1 MMFKNY
7 LAYKKPKSN
16 FFVYYNVSRAFRHI
30 ETTLFV
36 ISCLILILTSK
47 INHKITDAITMAV
60 VEFSVPIA
68 RTVSMPLNAVVNI
81 AINFQEL
88 VDAQNRNEVLIKE
101 NEQLKSLYIKSLNI
115 YQENTQL
122 REIFK
127 YVGLRST
134 KFLVSRLI
142 AHAYQTYSQNVF
154 IDSGETQGVKEDD
167 IVTGNNALIGRVAQ
181 VSAGKSRVLLTTD
194 INSRIPVIVSGARTK
209 GILAGNNSNVME
221 ILYLEKIHHITIGDM
236 VFTSGDGDS
245 LPPGLLV
252 GIVTK
257 VDKGYVAVEMVENVK
272 NLDVVGVVNY

>member
-142 AHAYQTYSQNVF
+142 AHPYQTYSQNVF

-257 VDKGYVAVEMVENVK
+257 VDKGYAAVEMVENVK

>member
-16 FFVYYNVSRAFRHI
+16 FFVYYNVSRAFRNI
-30 ETTLFV
+30 ETALFV

-88 VDAQNRNEVLIKE
+88 VDAQNRNEILTKE

-115 YQENTQL
+115 YQENKQL
-122 REIFK
+122 KEIFK

-142 AHAYQTYSQNVF
+142 AHPYQTYSQNVF

-257 VDKGYVAVEMVENVK
+257 VDKGYAAVEMVENVK

>member
-142 AHAYQTYSQNVF
+142 AHPYQTYSQNVF

-221 ILYLEKIHHITIGDM
+221 ILYLEKIHHITVGDM

-257 VDKGYVAVEMVENVK
+257 VDKGYAAVEMVENVK